1 MPTRPSEI
9 DTIIKSYTKSK
20 VPKFFIYAKNKL
32 PSQVEPA
39 NQSVM
44 NRIAEKFPPSKLKFC
59 KTIGK
64 FDYRMLMNF
73 DCDFSISS
81 DNPVV
86 KSYDYWNKHQKLFT
100 IEPEKHQKQED
111 LYLFQQIRER
121 IIQDTQKDLHYIVN
135 TLVAFLYTVRKTSS
149 KKTLWAC
156 FGDVILENLKTNL
169 KDSGKICAVC
179 GKRFAFNNYAPR
191 SVCCSKDCSEE
202 LNRRKAKQRK
212 KFDYLL

>member
-1 MPTRPSEI
+1 
-9 DTIIKSYTKSK
+9 
-20 VPKFFIYAKNKL
+20 
-32 PSQVEPA
+32 
-39 NQSVM
+39 M

-64 FDYRMLMNF
+64 FDYRMLMNL

-121 IIQDTQKDLHYIVN
+121 IIQDTQKDLNYIVN

-179 GKRFAFNNYAPR
+179 GRRFIPNAYAPH
-191 SVCCSKDCSEE
+191 SICCSKDCSEE
-202 LNRRKAKQRK
+202 LNRRKSRQRK
-212 KFDYLL
+212 SLTS